1 MKRKYVWPALMI
13 LVVLGLAVIL
23 GSVFMNTGKEYST
36 DLNSLRAQFNQDK
49 GKVRLL
55 LLLSPT

>member
-1 MKRKYVWPALMI
+1 MRRKHIWLS
-13 LVVLGLAVIL
+13 LLTLSVLGLASL
-23 GSVFMNTGKEYST
+23 AWYVFMTGKEYSA
-36 DLNSLRAQFNQDK
+36 DLDSLRLKFNQDK

>member
-1 MKRKYVWPALMI
+1 MRRKHLWLSL
-13 LVVLGLAVIL
+13 LVVIALGLAIL
-23 GSVFMNTGKEYST
+23 AGYFFLTGKEYSS
-36 DLNSLRAQFNQDK
+36 DLNSLRHKFNQDK